1 MQRQTVG
8 DVIREH
14 RRSFPTGT
22 AVVDGPVRLT
32 WPEFDDRITRTAHA
46 LAKAGVGTG
55 DRVLWLGQTSF
66 RVFELLG
73 ACAKL
78 GAMVCPVNWRQTAY
92 ELAFVIEDFSP
103 AVVVWQD
110 EEIGEAVRGA
120 RELSG
125 GGGATWW
132 QHDGTGPD
140 SWEQVVAAESAED
153 DFAPVD
159 PDLPLLVIYTA
170 AIEGRP
176 NGSLITQRNLLVMGT
191 EAAYL
196 TSSGSGS
203 VFLNSGPLFHIGN
216 FQWDAMAVLLEGGT
230 NVFIRRADPKELLE
244 ILTAEKVTSAFL
256 MPPTILAM
264 KELYDPA
271 VHDLS
276 ALRPGPFAP
285 VWGEGI
291 VAKDTALWGT
301 QPGGFGQT
309 EVTGLAVVNGHGGR
323 GAGNSGRPVPFARVR
338 VVDDEWNELPP
349 GEVGELV
356 IGGEVVHAGYWN
368 RPELNARRMRDGWWR
383 TTDLGRREAD
393 GTIEFVGTGTRMLK
407 SAAENIYP
415 AEVEFCL
422 TQHPAVREAALIGV
436 PDEQFMQ
443 SVKAVVVLEPGATA
457 SEDDI
462 IAHCRER
469 IASYKKPRTVEFV
482 DALPRVG
489 GPDGPTDYAALDER
503 FGGGGYPGGVNV

>member
-1 MQRQTVG
+1 MQRLTVG
-8 DVIREH
+8 DLIREH

-22 AVVDGPVRLT
+22 ALIDGPVRST
-32 WPEFDDRITRTAHA
+32 WPEYDDRVNRTAHA
-46 LAKAGVGTG
+46 LARAGVGAG

-73 ACAKL
+73 AAAKL

-92 ELAFVIEDFSP
+92 ELAFVIDDFTP
-103 AVVVWQD
+103 TVVVWQE
-110 EEIGEAVRGA
+110 EEIGAVVRGA
-120 RELSG
+120 RKLATHD
-125 GGGATWW
+125 ATWW
-132 QHDGTGPD
+132 QSDGTDAD
-140 SWEQVVAAESAED
+140 SLESVIADTSTED
-153 DFAPVD
+153 DFDPVD
-159 PDLPLLVIYTA
+159 ADSPLLVIYTA

-176 NGSLITQRNLLVMGT
+176 NGSLITQHNLLVMGL
-191 EAAYL
+191 ESAYL
-196 TSSGSGS
+196 TNSSSTS
-203 VFLNSGPLFHIGN
+203 IFLNSGPMFHIGN
-216 FQWDAMAVLLEGGT
+216 FQWDAMAVFLEGGT

-244 ILTAEKVTSAFL
+244 ILTREKVTSAFL

-264 KELYDPA
+264 KKLHDPA

-291 VAKDTALWGT
+291 VATDTAPWGT
-301 QPGGFGQT
+301 TPGGFGQT
-309 EVTGLAVVNGHGGR
+309 EVSGLAVVNAHGGHGL
-323 GAGNSGRPVPFARVR
+323 GNSGRPMPFARVR
-338 VVDDEWNELPP
+338 VVDADWNELPP
-349 GEVGELV
+349 GEIGELV

-368 RPELNARRMRDGWWR
+368 RPELNARRMKDGWWR

-415 AEVEFCL
+415 AEVERCL
-422 TQHPAVREAALIGV
+422 RTHPDVREAALIGV
-436 PDEQFMQ
+436 PDPEFMQ
-443 SVKAVVVLEPGATA
+443 SVKAVVVLEDGADTTA
-457 SEDDI
+457 EDI
-462 IAHCRER
+462 IAHCKER

-503 FGGGGYPGGVNV
+503 FGGGGYPGGGNV